1 MKLKTIPKQTIDSF
15 NGNEQSALVFLDRY
29 AAKDEKGYPLEL
41 TWDDLCDRIYRYMQ
55 SKLKTNTPYSRNLG
69 KAIKAMKEM
78 KFIPGGRIL
87 SSVGSNDNLTLY
99 NCLTL
104 PRPQD
109 NLEDI
114 ARLDKELMFSHK
126 RGAGVGFRIDSLRPE
141 GQYLLSSGGKASG
154 AVSFMKKY
162 NASADVIC
170 QGGSRRGATLINM
183 SVQHPEI
190 RKFIRAKDQEGNL
203 YNMNISVM
211 INDEFMEA
219 VKNRQVY
226 ELKFPVDDDI
236 YKDGRCNVS
245 NIVGAR
251 DLWQD
256 ICMSAW
262 KSGDP
267 CLQLWDRMQDYCNH
281 QYCNPIESTNACSEI
296 PLPSYGLCLLGAI
309 NFAKFIDDG
318 GSLNETELCN
328 TIQVATIFLDSLI
341 ELDLFPLEQSRE
353 MQRSLR
359 KIGLGFVGLAEA
371 CIKSGVVYGSDNGKL
386 LTERLLKLFR
396 DTAYRASISLSKE
409 LGSFSKFNLQGYNLS
424 KFVKDLPFDIHN
436 EIAQHGIR
444 NSTILSCQPT
454 GTTSILAG
462 TSSGIEPLFMRE
474 YTRNDRLGRRYVSDP
489 IWERYKAT
497 DLARYIVTAHEI
509 DPKDRVEVQSI
520 VQFYI
525 DQAISSTVNL
535 PNTATPFD
543 VMEIYDLAY
552 QKGLKNITVFR
563 DGCKAGVM
571 ESNNTKEK
579 CASCGSDYLKH
590 EQGCLTCFACGW
602 SKCDL

>member
-1 MKLKTIPKQTIDSF
+1 MKTIPKQTIDSF

-29 AAKDEKGYPLEL
+29 AAKDEKGYPIEL
-41 TWDDLCDRIYRYMQ
+41 TWDDLCDRIYKYMQ
-55 SKLKTNTPYSRNLG
+55 SKLKTNTPYSKNLG

-87 SSVGSNDNLTLY
+87 SSVGSNENLTLY

-154 AVSFMKKY
+154 AVSFMRKY

-190 RKFIRAKDQEGNL
+190 RKFIRAKDTEGNL

-211 INDEFMEA
+211 VNDEFMEA
-219 VKNRQVY
+219 QRKRQTY
-226 ELKFPVDDDI
+226 ELKFPVADDI
-236 YKDGRCNVS
+236 YKDGKCKVS

-267 CLQLWDRMQDYCNH
+267 CLQMWDRMQEYCNH
-281 QYCNPIESTNACSEI
+281 QYCSPIESTNACSEI

-318 GSLNETELCN
+318 GNLNESDLVET
-328 TIQVATIFLDSLI
+328 VRVSTIFLDSLI
-341 ELDLFPLEQSRE
+341 ELELFPLEQSKSI
-353 MQRSLR
+353 QRSLR

-371 CIKSGVVYGSDNGKL
+371 CIRARKVYGSEDALIFTEQLVKL
-386 LTERLLKLFR
+386 YREA
-396 DTAYRASISLSKE
+396 AYKTSIELSRE
-409 LGSFSKFNLQGYNLS
+409 LGSFKSFNLDGYNLS

-436 EIAQHGIR
+436 EIAKHGIR

-462 TSSGIEPLFMRE
+462 TSSGIEPVFMRE
-474 YTRNDRLGRRYVSDP
+474 YVRNDRIGRRYVSDP
-489 IWERYKAT
+489 VWEKYKAT
-497 DLARYIVTAHEI
+497 ELAKYIVTAHEVA
-509 DPKDRVEVQSI
+509 PKDRVEMQATVQ
-520 VQFYI
+520 QYI

-535 PNTATPFD
+535 PNSATPFD

-552 QKGLKNITVFR
+552 DKGLKNITVFR

-571 ESNNTKEK
+571 ESSSKEK
-579 CASCGSDYLKH
+579 CLSCGSDYLKY
-590 EQGCLTCFACGW
+590 EQGCLTCLACGW
-602 SKCDL
+602 SKCDI